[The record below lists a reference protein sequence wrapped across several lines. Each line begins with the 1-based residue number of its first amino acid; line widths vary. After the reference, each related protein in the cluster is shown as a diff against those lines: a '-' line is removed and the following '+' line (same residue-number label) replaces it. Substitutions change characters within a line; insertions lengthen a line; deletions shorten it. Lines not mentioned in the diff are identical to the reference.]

1 VRWADAVPDLLI
13 GLREGLE
20 AGLVVSILLAALRKT
35 TAAPPRTAQRQRV
48 SAAPVWLGVLGA
60 VMVSGSF
67 TAVFAFGPD
76 ALSSR
81 AQETVGG
88 LFSVLAAGLVTGVI
102 FWLRRTA
109 RTLSARLG
117 AEVTRG
123 VAVGAGA
130 LTLTAFLAVGREG
143 LETTLVIW
151 AAVKAPGSAIAPLI
165 GAGLGL
171 AAAVV
176 LCWLLYRQA
185 VRLDPGKFFNRGAVA
200 LIVIAA
206 GVLAYGLGDLQEA
219 GWLPGL
225 HWIAFDLT
233 AQADPGSWWMSIIT
247 GVTELTPKL
256 TVLQL
261 YAWAGYLVVVMP
273 AFALARGT
281 AGAPAGAVRSRGLA
295 ARWETRWERIAAR
308 NAWRVAGGLVAA
320 PALVAALVIVAL
332 PASADPASATSV
344 TVTSRE
350 CAPQWSS
357 GHTGPQTFY
366 VDNQSGMAGGVSLD
380 NAAGAVV
387 AEIETIGPA
396 TTVSM
401 PATLGAGSYT
411 FVCVMSGGTTR
422 SAPVQVTGSQ
432 QTTTFA
438 VKPVTASELEVPN
451 LQYQAY
457 AAADL
462 VTLQGDVSRIRADL
476 AAGDLAAARQDWLT
490 AQMDWERV
498 GASYDSFG
506 AAGLAVDGLPGGLP
520 LGVNDPGFTGLH
532 RLEYGLYHGQSA
544 AELLPVVAKLST
556 DITTVRQQLAVSPNL
571 AGDPTNLPVR
581 AHEILEDAL
590 RDHLSG
596 IDNEGAG
603 AAYPETYADT
613 QVTATILGELQPLIT
628 SREPKLMR
636 VLRTQLAALQAAL
649 LATRSGGQ
657 WVPAGQ
663 VPLAAGEQVD
673 SAIGALL
680 QNLATVPDLLQVPL
694 SPRDSS

>member
-1 VRWADAVPDLLI
+1 VRWADTVPDLLT
-13 GLREGLE
+13 GLREGLG

-35 TAAPPRTAQRQRV
+35 TAATGQRV
-48 SAAPVWLGVLGA
+48 PAAPLCLGVLGA

-67 TAVFAFGPD
+67 AAILTFGPD

-81 AQETVGG
+81 AEETVGG
-88 LFSVLAAGLVTGVI
+88 LFSVLTVVLVTGMI
-102 FWLRRTA
+102 FRMRRTA
-109 RTLSARLG
+109 RTLTARPG
-117 AEVTRG
+117 AAVTR
-123 VAVGAGA
+123 AVTIGAGAGAIGAGA
-130 LTLTAFLAVGREG
+130 LTLTAFLAVGRES

-151 AAVKAPGSAIAPLI
+151 AALKAPGSATAPLA

-185 VRLDPGKFFNRGAVA
+185 TALDPGKFFNRGAIV

-206 GVLAYGLGDLQEA
+206 GTLAYGLGDLQEA
-219 GWLPGL
+219 GWLPGQ

-233 AQADPGSWWMSIIT
+233 ARAGPGSWWVSVIS

-256 TVLQL
+256 TVLQA
-261 YAWAGYLVVVMP
+261 YAWTAYLAVVVP
-273 AFALARGT
+273 AFVLARGL
-281 AGAPAGAVRSRGLA
+281 AGAP
-295 ARWETRWERIAAR
+295 ARWETRWERMTAR
-308 NAWRVAGGLVAA
+308 HPWRVAGGVVVA
-320 PALVAALVIVAL
+320 PALAAGLLIAAW

-357 GHTGPQTFY
+357 GHTGPQVFY

-380 NAAGAVV
+380 DAAGAVV
-387 AEIETIGPA
+387 AEIESIGPA
-396 TTVSM
+396 TTVSF

-411 FVCVMSGGTTR
+411 FVCVMSRGTTR
-422 SAPVQVTGSQ
+422 SAPVRVTGGQ
-432 QTTTFA
+432 WATTFA

-462 VTLQGDVSRIRADL
+462 VTLQADVSRIQADL

-506 AAGLAVDGLPGGLP
+506 APGLAVDGLPGGLP

-544 AELLPVVAKLST
+544 AELLPVVATLSS
-556 DITTVRQQLAVSPNL
+556 DITTVQGQLSSAGEV
-571 AGDPTNLPVR
+571 GDPVNLPVR

-596 IDNEGAG
+596 LDDEGAG

-628 SREPKLMR
+628 ARAPKLMP

-657 WVPAGQ
+657 WVPASQ
-663 VPLAAGEQVD
+663 VPQAAGEQVD

-680 QNLATVPDLLQVPL
+680 ENLSAIPDLLQVPL

>member
-1 VRWADAVPDLLI
+1 VRWADAVTNLLI

-35 TAAPPRTAQRQRV
+35 TAATGQRL
-48 SAAPVWLGVLGA
+48 SAAPVWLGVLSA

-67 TAVFAFGPD
+67 AAVFTFGPD

-81 AQETVGG
+81 AQEAVGG
-88 LFSVLAAGLVTGVI
+88 LLSVLAAGLVTGMI
-102 FWLRRTA
+102 FWMRRTA
-109 RTLSARLG
+109 RTLSAHPG

-123 VAVGAGA
+123 VAIGAGA
-130 LTLTAFLAVGREG
+130 LTLTAFLAVSREG
-143 LETTLVIW
+143 LETTLLIW
-151 AAVKAPGSAIAPLI
+151 TAVKAPGSATAPLA

-171 AAAVV
+171 VAAVV
-176 LCWLLYRQA
+176 LCWLLGRQA
-185 VRLDPGKFFNRGAVA
+185 TALDPGKFFSRAAVV

-206 GVLAYGLGDLQEA
+206 GALAYGLGDLQQA
-219 GWLPGL
+219 GWLPGQ

-233 AQADPGSWWMSIIT
+233 AYADPSSWWVSIIS

-256 TVLQL
+256 TVLQV
-261 YAWAGYLVVVMP
+261 YAWVAYLAVVIP
-273 AFALARGT
+273 AFALARRT
-281 AGAPAGAVRSRGLA
+281 AAASFPGAAPASAGRARGTA
-295 ARWETRWERIAAR
+295 ARWERMTAR
-308 NAWRVAGGLVAA
+308 HAWRVAGVVVVA
-320 PALVAALVIVAL
+320 PALVAALVIAAL

-387 AEIETIGPA
+387 AEIESIGPA
-396 TTVSM
+396 TTVSLT
-401 PATLGAGSYT
+401 ATLGAGSYT

-422 SAPVQVTGSQ
+422 SAPVQVTGRQ

-462 VTLQGDVSRIRADL
+462 VTLQGDVSRIQADL

-490 AQMDWERV
+490 AQLDWERV

-556 DITTVRQQLAVSPNL
+556 GITTVQDQLSSAGEV
-571 AGDPTNLPVR
+571 GDPVNLPVR

-596 IDNEGAG
+596 LDDEGAG

-628 SREPKLMR
+628 ARAPKLMP

-657 WVPAGQ
+657 WVPVSQ

-680 QNLATVPDLLQVPL
+680 GNLATIPDLLQVPI